1 MSGLPSDEV
10 AEDYKGSL
18 EDLVTNDRYQIS
30 NLTLIAKENIE
41 HAEAISRVLQNH
53 INRVRCLVLPI
64 FPRATD
70 ALQAPP
76 ARKLPALYVLDS
88 IAKNVGSP
96 YTVYFGRNLHQIYML
111 AYSQVDGAVRRKLE
125 EMLKTWREPV
135 PGSLSTTSVFP
146 IASTQT
152 IVDSL
157 NKFRG
162 AATVGNRYQPTP
174 LQGQAARV
182 ASAQPY
188 RQTPTPP
195 QSLPQFPP
203 NLAAQIQTPQLHA
216 TLPQNPYTQTPPLT
230 YGQPYPP
237 QPAPAPYFQP
247 PPPSLPP
254 QYPPHAPQLPSA
266 TGSAVDLQK
275 LHTDIDDLTTD
286 AKIDCATHPMDMG
299 AQRKLASLQTLKE
312 ILDSGNASGGDLLD
326 IRSTIMQKMAE
337 KMAVQRPPQIATQ
350 SIQSPYAP
358 PPASLYQQTPVSHAA
373 PVPAPAPTTLFNS
386 TNLAELLR
394 ATANQQQP
402 NQPSTYFHPAH
413 SGIATPQYHAPAPP
427 ITENPLIA
435 QLRASGILSTAS
447 TPAQGATPPTTA
459 ISNFAPDTA
468 VEIKLTSAS
477 IRVFRPQKLT
487 MFLTARPNLCSTCG
501 RRFMADESGKEKKA
515 RHLDWH
521 FKTKAR
527 MLEAEK
533 RGQNRSWYVDEREW
547 IASKEYED
555 DGGPVDSNGNATA
568 TIAKKKTIDYVRAP
582 TDPVLRSLPCPID
595 QEPFKSEWSEEV
607 QDFIWKDAVQVGNR
621 IYHLSCYTEV
631 TKGREKDG
639 VSTPLGVVGRTATPD
654 SVLGK
659 RKAQE
664 EPGSIKSRIKL
675 EAAHA

>member
-53 INRVRCLVLPI
+53 INR
-64 FPRATD
+64 
-70 ALQAPP
+70 APP

-96 YTVYFGRNLHQIYML
+96 YTVYFGRNLHQVYML

-135 PGSLSTTSVFP
+135 PGSLSTTPVFP
-146 IASTQT
+146 IASTQS
-152 IVDSL
+152 IVDNL

-162 AATVGNRYQPTP
+162 ATAPGNRYPATP
-174 LQGQAARV
+174 VQGQAARV
-182 ASAQPY
+182 AAAQPY

-195 QSLPQFPP
+195 QPLPQFPT
-203 NLAAQIQTPQLHA
+203 NLAAQVRSPQPQA
-216 TLPQNPYTQTPPLT
+216 TLPQNPYTQTPPVT

-237 QPAPAPYFQP
+237 QPAPVPYFQP
-247 PPPSLPP
+247 PPPTA
-254 QYPPHAPQLPSA
+254 QYPPHIPQPLP
-266 TGSAVDLQK
+266 GSGSGVDLQR
-275 LHTDIDDLTTD
+275 LHADIDDLTTD
-286 AKIDCATHPMDMG
+286 AKIDCATHPLDVG

-312 ILDSGNASGGDLLD
+312 ILDSGHASESDLVD
-326 IRSTIMQKMAE
+326 IRNTIMQKMAE
-337 KMAVQRPPQIATQ
+337 KANTSRQPEPAMQQLPAHYGVPQPAVAQHAPTP
-350 SIQSPYAP
+350 AP
-358 PPASLYQQTPVSHAA
+358 PPTS
-373 PVPAPAPTTLFNS
+373 LFNS

-394 ATANQQQP
+394 ATANQSQTTQP
-402 NQPSTYFHPAH
+402 QNYYPPSH
-413 SGIATPQYHAPAPP
+413 SGVGTPQYNTAGPP
-427 ITENPLIA
+427 VTENPLIA
-435 QLRASGILSTAS
+435 QLRASGLLSAA
-447 TPAQGATPPTTA
+447 PTPPQGVTPPFTA
-459 ISNFAPDTA
+459 FNNFAPDAT

-477 IRVFRPQKLT
+477 IRISRPQKVAA
-487 MFLTARPNLCSTCG
+487 FLNARPNQCSTCG
-501 RRFMADESGKEKKA
+501 RRFTADETGKEKKA

-527 MLEAEK
+527 MLDAEK

-555 DGGPVDSNGNATA
+555 DAGPVDANGNATA
-568 TIAKKKTIDYVRAP
+568 AVTKKKILDYVRAP
-582 TDPVLRSLPCPID
+582 ADPVLRSLPCPID

-621 IYHLSCYTEV
+621 IYHLSCYNEV
-631 TKGREKDG
+631 TKSRDKDG
-639 VSTPLGVVGRTATPD
+639 VSTPVGGIGRTATPD

-659 RKAQE
+659 RKAEQD
-664 EPGSIKSRIKL
+664 PGSNKSRIKL
-675 EAAHA
+675 EVAQA